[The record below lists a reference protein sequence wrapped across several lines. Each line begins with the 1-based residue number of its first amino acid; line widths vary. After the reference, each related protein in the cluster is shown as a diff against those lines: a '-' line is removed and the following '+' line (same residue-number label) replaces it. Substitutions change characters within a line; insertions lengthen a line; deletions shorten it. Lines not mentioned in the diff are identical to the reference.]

1 MAQGAIPSV
10 VTLDPNDGSQGDPN
24 RATLEEALDRLSTE
38 PDAFATTKSKLTRL
52 ALLEGDL
59 SGALTAAGLVELG
72 AAVVDDYEKDDADRK
87 EWKETAEDAL
97 KACAQEEVDAAKSY
111 PWPGASNMHYPLLTS
126 AALQFNARMYPA
138 VVKGDEAVLCKVV
151 GQDNGQPEM
160 GTNPV
165 SGAIQPL
172 PQMTQGPDGQ
182 PVPVMG
188 PDGEPVPMWRV
199 PPGAKS
205 KRARRVSEY
214 LNHVV
219 FYRMESW
226 EDDTDQLLMQIP
238 AVGCAFRK
246 VWYDLDLGAQAM
258 TVSALRIVVPKGT
271 RSLRQALRITEEI
284 PDVYPHE
291 IITKQRLGVYREDAD
306 LWPTPEKSD
315 AADHPAPQMDMD
327 RGRLILEQHRLID
340 LDEDGLGEP
349 YIVTVDHETRQV
361 LRVEANYRMGDIRW
375 APDARPGFE
384 GQERVAEIRRRQF
397 YVKYGMFPHPNGD
410 FYDIGLGHLLKRLG
424 AVIDTS
430 LNQLLDA
437 GHAQT
442 AGGGFIGSGV
452 RLQSRGNRGVIRL
465 APGEYKTVDVP
476 GDNLRANIVEKTL
489 PQVSPVT
496 FQVLDLILAAARD
509 IAGAKDVITGEAS
522 NNGQVGTT
530 LALIE
535 QGLQV
540 FNAAAKRIFRAL
552 KNEYELIYE
561 NIATYGDQAEARMY
575 MTVLDDMEAD
585 FEADFADDNLDIRPV
600 SDPATVTRM
609 QKMARAQFI
618 LGLAPGL
625 AQVGGD
631 PREAYKRALEA
642 VDAEDID
649 KLLPPPKP
657 TPPDPFQQ
665 AMAEAALAG
674 AQAKANKDNAQA
686 AQAEATAMEKL
697 LEAAKAKY
705 ETQRDAVLQ
714 GMAIGQADET
724 DKLRLQG
731 LELANR
737 RVGIDPFSGA

>member
-1 MAQGAIPSV
+1 MAQGALPTTV
-10 VTLDPNDGSQGDPN
+10 VIDPDSDGQGQADRP
-24 RATLEEALDRLSTE
+24 TLEEAQERIDSE
-38 PDAFATTKSKLTRL
+38 PGFATTADKLTRL
-52 ALLEGDL
+52 STLEGDL
-59 SGALTAAGLVELG
+59 SGFLTAEGLRELG
-72 AAVVDDYEKDDADRK
+72 SKVVDDYEQDKKDRK
-87 EWKETAEDAL
+87 EWADVAEEAL
-97 KACAQEEVDAAKSY
+97 KACAQEEVDKAKDY
-111 PWPGASNMHYPLLTS
+111 PWPGASNMQFPLLTS

-151 GQDNGQPEM
+151 GQDNGQPKM
-160 GTNPV
+160 GPNPK
-165 SGAIQPL
+165 SGAIQPIPDL
-172 PQMTQGPDGQ
+172 RPNPETGQLEPQLGPDGQ
-182 PVPVMG
+182 MLPL
-188 PDGEPVPMWRV
+188 WAV

-214 LNHVV
+214 MNHVV

-246 VWYDLDLGAQAM
+246 VFWDADLGCQAV
-258 TVSALRIVVPKGT
+258 TVPALRLLVPKGT
-271 RSLRQALRITEEI
+271 RSLRQAFRITEEI

-291 IITKQRLGVYREDAD
+291 MLTRSLDETYRDYSDDITLGEDEAD
-306 LWPTPEKSD
+306 K
-315 AADHPAPQMDMD
+315 
-327 RGRLILEQHRLID
+327 GRLLLEQHRLID
-340 LDEDGLGEP
+340 LDGDGLGEP
-349 YIVTVDHETRQV
+349 YIVTVDHSTSTV
-361 LRVEANYRMGDIRW
+361 LRVEANYSQDDIRYVK
-375 APDARPGFE
+375 DRRPNAEAGA
-384 GQERVAEIRRRQF
+384 QRVAQITRRQF
-397 YVKYGMFPHPNGD
+397 YVKYGMFPHPKGE

-452 RLQSRGNRGVIRL
+452 RLQSRGNRGVIRI

-489 PQVSPVT
+489 PNVSPVT
-496 FQVLDLILAAARD
+496 FQVLDLIMGAARD

-540 FNAAAKRIFRAL
+540 FNAAAKRCFRAL
-552 KNEYELIYE
+552 KNEYELMYE
-561 NIATYGDQAEARMY
+561 NIARYGGEEEAAYYAR
-575 MTVLDDMEAD
+575 TLDDLEAD
-585 FEADFADDNLDIRPV
+585 FEADFNGSDLDIRPV

-657 TPPDPFQQ
+657 APPDPFDQ
-665 AMAEAALAG
+665 AMKEATVAGARAKAMKDEGQAKKAEADAL
-674 AQAKANKDNAQA
+674 NSV
-686 AQAEATAMEKL
+686 
-697 LEAAKAKY
+697 LEAARKKY
-705 ETQRDAVLQ
+705 ENQRDAQLD
-714 GMAIGQADET
+714 GMALGHADET
-724 DKLRLQG
+724 NRLRLEG
-731 LELANR
+731 LNEANR
-737 RVGIDPFSGA
+737 RVGITPFE

>member
-1 MAQGAIPSV
+1 MAQGALPGV
-10 VTLDPNDGSQGDPN
+10 VTIDPDSGGQGFPDRP
-24 RATLEEALDRLSTE
+24 TLEEAEARIESEPGFATSRDKLDRL
-38 PDAFATTKSKLTRL
+38 AT
-52 ALLEGDL
+52 LEGDL
-59 SGALTAAGLVELG
+59 SGFLTSQALVELG
-72 AAVVDDYEKDDADRK
+72 SRVVDDYETDKKDRK
-87 EWKETAEDAL
+87 EWADVAEEAL
-97 KACAQEEVDAAKSY
+97 KACAQEELDNAKNY
-111 PWPGASNMHYPLLTS
+111 PWPGASNMQFPLLTS

-151 GQDNGQPEM
+151 GQDNGQPKM
-160 GTNPV
+160 GPNPKT
-165 SGAIQPL
+165 GAIQPIPDL
-172 PQMTQGPDGQ
+172 RPNPETGQLEPALGPDGQ
-182 PVPVMG
+182 MMPL
-188 PDGEPVPMWRV
+188 WQV

-246 VWYDLDLGAQAM
+246 IWYDPDLGAQAM
-258 TVSALRIVVPKGT
+258 TIPALRLLVPKGT
-271 RSLRQALRITEEI
+271 RSLRQAIRITEEI

-291 IITKQRLGVYREDAD
+291 IVGRVRLETYRDYGDHITFSADEDD
-306 LWPTPEKSD
+306 K
-315 AADHPAPQMDMD
+315 
-327 RGRLILEQHRLID
+327 GRLLLEQHRLID

-349 YIVTVDHETRQV
+349 YIVTVDHETRTV
-361 LRVEANYRMGDIRW
+361 LRVEANYTDKDIRYGR
-375 APDARPGFE
+375 DN
-384 GQERVAEIRRRQF
+384 RVAKIERRQF
-397 YVKYGMFPHPNGD
+397 YVKYGMFPHPKGD

-465 APGEYKTVDVP
+465 MPGEYKTVDVP

-489 PQVSPVT
+489 PNVSPVT
-496 FQVLDLILAAARD
+496 FQVLDLILGAARD

-540 FNAAAKRIFRAL
+540 FNAAAKRVFRAL
-552 KNEYELIYE
+552 KNEYELMYE
-561 NIATYGDQAEARMY
+561 NIGRWGGEEEARQY
-575 MTVLDDMEAD
+575 MTTLDDPEAD
-585 FEADFADDNLDIRPV
+585 FEGDFNRDDLDIRPV

-657 TPPDPFQQ
+657 APVDPFDQ
-665 AMAEAALAG
+665 AMKEATVAG
-674 AQAKANKDNAQA
+674 AQAKAMKDEAQGK
-686 AQAEATAMEKL
+686 QAEATAIEKL
-697 LEAAKAKY
+697 LQAARVKY
-705 ETQRDAVLQ
+705 ENERDAALE
-714 GMAIGQADET
+714 GMQLGAADE
-724 DKLRLQG
+724 DDRLRIAG
-731 LELANR
+731 LELANQ
-737 RVGIDPFSGA
+737 RVGIASDGFSGG

>member
-1 MAQGAIPSV
+1 MATLPTV
-10 VTLDPNDGSQGDPN
+10 LTLDPDSGGQGDP
-24 RATLEEALDRLSTE
+24 RRPTLEEALERLEGEDS
-38 PDAFATTKSKLTRL
+38 FARTKGRLVRL
-52 ALLEGDL
+52 ATMDGADL
-59 SGALTAAGLVELG
+59 SGFLTPQGLTELG
-72 AAVVDDYEKDDADRK
+72 NKVVDDYEQDVKDRK
-87 EWKETAEDAL
+87 PWADIAEEAL
-97 KACAQEEVDAAKSY
+97 KACAQEETTKAKDY
-111 PWPGASNMHYPLLTS
+111 PWPNASNMNYPLLTS

-138 VVKGDEAVLCKVV
+138 VVKGDEAVLVKVV
-151 GQDNGQPEM
+151 GQDNGQPKM
-160 GTNPV
+160 GRNPQ
-165 SGAIQPL
+165 SGKIQPV
-172 PQMTQGPDGQ
+172 PDMIDGPPGPDGQ
-182 PVPVMG
+182 PQLVPKVD
-188 PDGEPVPMWRV
+188 PQTGELIPLWQVE
-199 PPGAKS
+199 PGAKS

-219 FYRMESW
+219 FYRMEGW

-238 AVGCAFRK
+238 AVGCCFRK
-246 VWYDLDLGAQAM
+246 IWYDPDLGAQAM
-258 TVSALRIVVPKGT
+258 TVSALRLLVPKGT
-271 RSLRQALRITEEI
+271 RSLRQAIRITEEL

-291 IITKQRLGVYREDAD
+291 ILGRIRTEHYRDPGDSLTFSAGE
-306 LWPTPEKSD
+306 E
-315 AADHPAPQMDMD
+315 D
-327 RGRLILEQHRLID
+327 RGRLLLEQHCLID
-340 LDEDGLGEP
+340 LDKDGLGEP
-349 YIVTVDHETRQV
+349 YIVTVDHETREV
-361 LRVEANYRMGDIRW
+361 LRVEANFTEGDILYGRD
-375 APDARPGFE
+375 PRTGEQRVSKIDRRP
-384 GQERVAEIRRRQF
+384 F
-397 YVKYGMFPHPNGD
+397 YVKYGMFPHPKGD

-465 APGEYKTVDVP
+465 QPGEYKTVDTP

-489 PQVSPVT
+489 PNVSPVT
-496 FQVLDLILAAARD
+496 YQVLDLILGAARD

-540 FNAAAKRIFRAL
+540 FNASAKRCFRSL
-552 KNEYELIYE
+552 KDEYELIYE
-561 NIATYGDQAEARMY
+561 NIGEYGGEAERRQY
-575 MTVLDDMEAD
+575 MTTLDDPEAD
-585 FEADFADDNLDIRPV
+585 FDADFNRDDLDIRPV

-631 PREAYKRALEA
+631 PREAYRRALEA

-665 AMAEAALAG
+665 AMAEATLAG
-674 AQAKANKDNAQA
+674 AQAKANKDNASAQ
-686 AQAEATAMEKL
+686 QAEATAIDKL
-697 LEAAKAKY
+697 MDAARKKY
-705 ETQRDAVLQ
+705 EGQRDAALE
-714 GMAIGQADET
+714 GMTIGHADE
-724 DKLRLQG
+724 DAKLQTRG

-737 RVGIDPFSGA
+737 RVGITPFE